1 MITNMEKRRYT
12 LRKRAEAQEDT
23 RARIVDAII
32 DVHRDLGPRNAT
44 VSAIAERAGVQR
56 LTVYRHFPDDASLFE
71 ACTSTWLERNPPPDA
86 ASLEGI
92 ADPAARTRQGL
103 EALYGYYRRTRRM
116 WAVSYRDMEEVPALE
131 GPMAGFEAG
140 LEDYLQV
147 LLRGWRLRGARRAR
161 LADTLALALRFHT
174 LETLAARG
182 LDDSQQ
188 AALVMQWLAG
198 VSVGGRG
205 R

>member
-1 MITNMEKRRYT
+1 MLTDMEKRRYT
-12 LRKRAEAQEDT
+12 LKKRAEAKEDT

-32 DVHRDLGPRNAT
+32 DVHRELGPRNAT

-92 ADPAARTRQGL
+92 ADPAARTRRGL
-103 EALYGYYRRTRRM
+103 EALYGYYRGTRRM
-116 WAVSYRDMEEVPALE
+116 WAVSYRDMEEVPALQE
-131 GPMAGFEAG
+131 PMAGFEAG
-140 LEDYLQV
+140 LEDYLQT
-147 LLRGWRLRGARRAR
+147 LLRGWGLRGARRAR
-161 LADTLALALRFHT
+161 VADTLALALRFHT
-174 LETLAARG
+174 WEALETRVR
-182 LDDSQQ
+182 DDVSK
-188 AALVMQWLAG
+188 AGLVMEWLAG
-198 VSVGGRG
+198 ITGGRSL

>member
-1 MITNMEKRRYT
+1 MITDMEKRRYT
-12 LRKRAEAQEDT
+12 LKKRAEAQEDT

-32 DVHRDLGPRNAT
+32 DVHRELGPRNAT

-92 ADPAARTRQGL
+92 ADPAARTQRGL
-103 EALYGYYRRTRRM
+103 EALYGYYRKTRRM
-116 WAVSYRDMEEVPALE
+116 WTVSYRDMEEVPAIQE
-131 GPMAGFEAG
+131 PMAGFEAG
-140 LEDYLQV
+140 LEDYLQA

-174 LETLAARG
+174 WEALETRG
-182 LDDSQQ
+182 RDDASK
-188 AALVMQWLAG
+188 AGLVMEWLA
-198 VSVGGRG
+198 SITDGRSS